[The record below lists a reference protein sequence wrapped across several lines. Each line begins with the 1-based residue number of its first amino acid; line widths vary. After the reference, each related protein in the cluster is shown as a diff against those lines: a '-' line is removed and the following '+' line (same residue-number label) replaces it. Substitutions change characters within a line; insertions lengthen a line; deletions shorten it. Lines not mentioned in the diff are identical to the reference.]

1 MKFLRI
7 VVMMAVVGF
16 GSVNAEQNGW
26 FVGGDLGYNG
36 FNIPFSYTPNGQT
49 THSVNG
55 AYDGGGAVFA
65 FVGGY
70 KQFFTPYFGLR
81 YYGNF
86 NLAAGAVSL
95 KDVSIGQKLPFD
107 LKNNRSIV
115 LVNYAANVDLL
126 ANFIVREKNQ
136 IADFGA
142 FLGLGLGGNSWGGK
156 VIDDFDDYIAQA
168 GAGQSVGFKAKRNFF
183 DISLNVGLRTTIYT
197 NHGAEL
203 SFRVPIGTDTF
214 LNKRGFN
221 IAAKNGFNMTLRY
234 TYTFGQPRKVKK
246 VVVKKRKRPS
256 IEERLQQAD
265 TQTQKRR
272 KKSNL
277 DMDEAVKELEK
288 ELGDI

>member
-36 FNIPFSYTPNGQT
+36 FNIPLSYTQT
-49 THSVNG
+49 VNG

-86 NLAAGAVSL
+86 NLAAGAVSP
-95 KDVSIGQKLPFD
+95 KDVSIGQNPPFS

-156 VIDDFDDYIAQA
+156 VIDDFDDYIAKA
-168 GAGQSVGFKAKRNFF
+168 GAGQSVGFKATRNFF

-214 LNKRGFN
+214 LNKQGFN
-221 IAAKNGFNMTLRY
+221 IVAKNGFNMTLRY